1 MEASHETR
9 RKPMKDLT
17 YMFKNGSVFSILWL
31 FLMTSNGNG
40 QVADTKPASAKANEN
55 APAFSKTTYT
65 YKTVGDCKIEADV
78 YRMPGEAVRPAIL
91 WIHGGALIMGNRRGL
106 RPEQRDQYLEAGF
119 TIVSID
125 YRLAP
130 ETKLKA
136 IIEDLQDAYAWVRAN
151 GPGLFRI
158 DPDRIAVI
166 GHSAGGYL
174 TLMAGFCLNPRPKAL
189 VAFYGYGDI
198 AGAWYSQP
206 DPFYSEKPAVPKE
219 DAYQAVGG
227 KVISEDPGNRNRGLF
242 YLYCRQTGLWPK
254 EVAGHD
260 PAHEPRA
267 FDPYCPIRN
276 VTKDYPPTMLLHGD
290 KDTDVPFQQS
300 VEMSQELKRHQ
311 VEHEFIALRNRGHGF
326 DGGRD
331 SMKDTEIA
339 QTFDRIL
346 AFLKKHAL
354 KDR

>member
-1 MEASHETR
+1 
-9 RKPMKDLT
+9 MKALPNS
-17 YMFKNGSVFSILWL
+17 FKIYSAFSILWL
-31 FLMTSNGNG
+31 LLMTNNAYG
-40 QVADTKPASAKANEN
+40 QAADSKLAGTPTKDHLQD
-55 APAFSKTTYT
+55 FSKTTHT
-65 YKTVGDCKIEADV
+65 YKTIGDCKIEADV
-78 YRMPGEAVRPAIL
+78 YRAPGDAIRPAIL

-106 RPEQRDQYLEAGF
+106 RAEQRDRYLEAGF

-130 ETKLKA
+130 ETKLKG
-136 IIEDLQDAYAWVRAN
+136 IIEDLQDAYAWVRAK
-151 GPGLFRI
+151 GPDLFRI

-174 TLMAGFCLNPRPKAL
+174 TLMAGFSLNPRPKAL

-198 AGAWYSQP
+198 AGPWYSQP
-206 DPFYSEKPAVPKE
+206 DPFYSQKPAVPKE
-219 DAYQAVGG
+219 EAYQAVGG
-227 KVISEDPGNRNRGLF
+227 KVLAEDPGNRNRGLF

-260 PAHEPRA
+260 PAKEPKA

-300 VEMSQELKRHQ
+300 AEMSQELKRQQ
-311 VEHEFIALRNRGHGF
+311 VEHEFIALTNRGHGF

-331 SMKDTEIA
+331 IMKDPEIA